1 MIDPPRQSQESISS
15 NKESEQEALEKAPI
29 LKPGSESSRQFCNL
43 YAVIFFAAIGGFLF
57 GFDTGVISGALL
69 YLKIE
74 FSLNDWQQ
82 EFVVSAALV
91 GAIVG
96 AFFGGP
102 LGDRLGRRPVV
113 AMASILFIVGSI
125 ILAFSWSFVMLLVG
139 RLIVGM
145 GIGVASNIV
154 PVYIAEISPAQSRGA
169 LVTVNVLCI
178 TFGQFISYLTN
189 SAFSYLPQGWRW
201 MLGIAAVPGAVQ
213 LIGLLCVVPE
223 SPRWLISK
231 GRDECARNIL
241 IKFRP
246 HLSSVDSEI
255 EDIKASLR
263 QESNSYKELFAPG
276 TRRALVLGV
285 LLQAFQQFAGINTA
299 MYYSATILQMAGY
312 KDPQSAIWLSDAVA
326 FTNAL
331 FTIISIV
338 LIDRIGRRKLLFV
351 SLGGTIIGLLCLG
364 VAFFIASNYGIQIGP
379 FALGSLVVYVMFFAI
394 GMGPVPWTVNS
405 EIFPLKIRSL
415 GNSIGTT

>member
-1 MIDPPRQSQESISS
+1 
-15 NKESEQEALEKAPI
+15 
-29 LKPGSESSRQFCNL
+29 
-43 YAVIFFAAIGGFLF
+43 
-57 GFDTGVISGALL
+57 
-69 YLKIE
+69 
-74 FSLNDWQQ
+74 
-82 EFVVSAALV
+82 
-91 GAIVG
+91 
-96 AFFGGP
+96 
-102 LGDRLGRRPVV
+102 
-113 AMASILFIVGSI
+113 
-125 ILAFSWSFVMLLVG
+125 
-139 RLIVGM
+139 
-145 GIGVASNIV
+145 
-154 PVYIAEISPAQSRGA
+154 
-169 LVTVNVLCI
+169 
-178 TFGQFISYLTN
+178 
-189 SAFSYLPQGWRW
+189 

-394 GMGPVPWTVNS
+394 GMVSLLFVLGPDLIKFLNRLKNYLFGHFNDKGPVPWTVNS